1 MDEEARVCVRRL
13 DFVLVYSSFGV
24 YSEVSCSIDS
34 LGTLVQSGVF
44 SWVVVILQVF
54 LVFLVETK
62 KQACMKTCP
71 VYA

>member
-1 MDEEARVCVRRL
+1 MCVRRL

-54 LVFLVETK
+54 LVLLRPK
-62 KQACMKTCP
+62 SKRA
-71 VYA
+71 